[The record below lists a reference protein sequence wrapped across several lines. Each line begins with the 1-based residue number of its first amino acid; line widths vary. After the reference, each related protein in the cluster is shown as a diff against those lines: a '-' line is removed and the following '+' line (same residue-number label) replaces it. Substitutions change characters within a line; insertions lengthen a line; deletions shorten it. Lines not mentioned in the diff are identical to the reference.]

1 MDTGLTSQIRSAIA
15 HEVETAVSNTKQD
28 LLTNIVVL
36 IDSRLNTFYSN
47 INNISASHDFLRQNT
62 IFRIRYSQFLVF
74 LPLVILFKGHE
85 RG

>member
-28 LLTNIVVL
+28 LLTNMVVL

-47 INNISASHDFLRQNT
+47 INNILAKCIQPGIYQNNH
-62 IFRIRYSQFLVF
+62 I
-74 LPLVILFKGHE
+74 G
-85 RG
+85 